1 MSTRLLSAVFGGT
14 LSLLLLA
21 VPALGAKDAPPESAP
36 EATPESAEAPRE
48 GTMTLDH
55 MDEIV
60 RRLDKEAVREANG
73 WKFKI
78 AEVAVM
84 IVADEKHNR
93 MRILVPI
100 RKVDGLDAGELMRL
114 MQADFD
120 SALDARYAVA
130 HEILWSA
137 FIHPLSALH
146 DEQFISAIGQTV
158 NLALT
163 YGSSYT
169 SGELVFGGGDSQELL
184 RRQLI
189 DDLLKKGREA

>member
-1 MSTRLLSAVFGGT
+1 MPPRLLSAAFGGV

-21 VPALGAKDAPPESAP
+21 IPALAAEEAPPE
-36 EATPESAEAPRE
+36 TAEAKPE

-100 RKVDGLDAGELMRL
+100 RKVDGLDAAELMRL

-137 FIHPLSALH
+137 FIHPLAALH
-146 DEQFISAIGQTV
+146 DDQFISAIGQTV

-169 SGELVFGGGDSQELL
+169 SGELVFGGGDSGELL

>member
-1 MSTRLLSAVFGGT
+1 MPTRLLSAVFGGAF
-14 LSLLLLA
+14 SLLLLA
-21 VPALGAKDAPPESAP
+21 VPALAADEAPPET
-36 EATPESAEAPRE
+36 TPESAEAPRE
-48 GTMTLDH
+48 GTMTLGH

-60 RRLDKEAVREANG
+60 RRLDKGAVREANG

-84 IVADEKHNR
+84 IVADETHNR

-100 RKVDGLDAGELMRL
+100 RKVDGLDAAELMRL

-146 DEQFISAIGQTV
+146 DGQFISAIGQTV